1 MVILDGTDSERPGP
15 LGKEVV
21 GRHGADT
28 RGGHRV
34 EAAALCERSSL
45 SVISPFRCGR
55 YSVVSDLLTDLDRET
70 KQALQSLYGVKD
82 FPEDTAQKLREA
94 RSIRSTWEGPPP
106 RFLNLIPLLVFNEN
120 EKRKAMD
127 FFTGRKR
134 KISGKIIHK
143 ASNVMHVHESK
154 KLVGFQLVRPTLSQF
169 ICMGGGAEGGGA
181 QSPFL
186 IFIASRATVRF
197 IPC

>member
-1 MVILDGTDSERPGP
+1 M
-15 LGKEVV
+15 
-21 GRHGADT
+21 
-28 RGGHRV
+28 
-34 EAAALCERSSL
+34 
-45 SVISPFRCGR
+45 ISPFRFGR
-55 YSVVSDLLTDLDRET
+55 YSAVSDLLTDLDRET

-82 FPEDTAQKLREA
+82 LPEDTAQKLREA
-94 RSIRSTWEGPPP
+94 RSIQSTWEGPPP

-186 IFIASRATVRF
+186 IFIASRATARF